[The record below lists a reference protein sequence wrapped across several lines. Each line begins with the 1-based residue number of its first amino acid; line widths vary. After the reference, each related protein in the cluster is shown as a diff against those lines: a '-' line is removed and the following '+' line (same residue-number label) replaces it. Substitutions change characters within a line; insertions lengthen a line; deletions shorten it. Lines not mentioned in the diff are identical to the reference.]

1 MLQRLDKP
9 NAAETALIA
18 AAGRLPPTPARQA
31 AIGRFA
37 QTGLPTRKNEDWHY
51 TDLRARLRFAGE
63 PVSAIAAKSAPLV
76 AGHAIRMV
84 GGKPDAPKDLPKEVT
99 VSPAK
104 FDNVGIVPT
113 LAAMFGDGGIS
124 LAVEAGAQL
133 AKPLVVQYEPGG
145 ASAWASGIA
154 IVAGAGAT
162 ATVIEHSGGDAP
174 FSVLHSRLV
183 VGDGAKVVWAI
194 LQECDAAATELSR
207 LDVDLGAD
215 ADLTILVL
223 NRGGALV
230 RREIAIA
237 ASGANSKLA
246 IRGVNLVGAGSHVDV
261 TTDLEHVAPH
271 VTASEIFRNVVTG
284 DGHGAFQ
291 GRIRV
296 AAPAQKTDA
305 RMACNTLLLSDEAE
319 FSAKPELEIFA
330 DDVQCGHGATV
341 ADILPEH
348 LFYLRARGI
357 PEREARAML
366 VKGFVEDTFGEVAND
381 ELREALIARIENWLD
396 RHG

>member
-1 MLQRLDKP
+1 M
-9 NAAETALIA
+9 
-18 AAGRLPPTPARQA
+18 
-31 AIGRFA
+31 
-37 QTGLPTRKNEDWHY
+37 
-51 TDLRARLRFAGE
+51 
-63 PVSAIAAKSAPLV
+63 
-76 AGHAIRMV
+76 
-84 GGKPDAPKDLPKEVT
+84 PKGLPKEIT
-99 VSPAK
+99 VSPTT
-104 FDNVGIVPT
+104 FDTGEIVPT
-113 LAAMFGDGGIS
+113 LAAMLGVDRLS
-124 LAVEAGAQL
+124 LNVEAGAQL
-133 AKPLVVQYEPGG
+133 AKPLVAEYESGARA
-145 ASAWASGIA
+145 ASAAG
-154 IVAGAGAT
+154 VAVDVGAGAA
-162 ATVIEHSGGDAP
+162 ATVIEHSGGNAP
-174 FSVLHSRLV
+174 ISVLHSRLV

-194 LQECDAAATELSR
+194 LQECGDAATELSR
-207 LDVDLGAD
+207 LDIELGSG

-223 NRGGALV
+223 NRGGALI

-237 ASGANSKLA
+237 ARGGNSKLA
-246 IRGVNLVGAGSHVDV
+246 IRGVNLIGAGSHVDV

-271 VTASEIFRNVVTG
+271 GTASETFRNVVVA
-284 DGHGAFQ
+284 DGQGAFQ

-296 AAPAQKTDA
+296 AAQAQKTDA

-357 PEREARAML
+357 PQREARAML